1 MIVTIDVQTGEVT
14 QRELTPEE
22 IAALPLPAPPQI
34 PQQVSRAQGKAVLIQ
49 MGLWPQVVAFVAA
62 IPDETQRAL
71 AEVALNDTQF
81 WQRNSPF
88 LNQAATALGITQEQM
103 DTLFSQA
110 SQVQL

>member
-1 MIVTIDVQTGEVT
+1 MIIKIDPSRLPQPVVPQEVT
-14 QRELTPEE
+14 
-22 IAALPLPAPPQI
+22 
-34 PQQVSRAQGKAVLIQ
+34 RAQGKATLIS

-62 IPDETQRAL
+62 IPDDTQRAI

-81 WQRNSPF
+81 WQRSSPF

-103 DTLFSQA
+103 DALFTQA